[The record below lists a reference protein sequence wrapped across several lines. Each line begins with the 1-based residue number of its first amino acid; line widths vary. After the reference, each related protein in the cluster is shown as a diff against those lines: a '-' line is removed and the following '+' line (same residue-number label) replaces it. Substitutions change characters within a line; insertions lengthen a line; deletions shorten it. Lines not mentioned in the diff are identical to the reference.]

1 MEATSFQIVGCVFS
15 PEPAAERIDEFARQ
29 ARRERAVVTARSA
42 RQATVVKFG
51 ATDAQLIALACR
63 AAGAAQGSPLRFGF
77 ACSLGD
83 RSAPGKEG
91 ARVSSRSLTQANDL
105 AAGAR
110 DGQVLL
116 STQLASLLAGAQ
128 VAYRSKEVHLPG
140 GRTAVACW
148 LDDLAAQTDDAV
160 PEPEA
165 AMAAGPHESVVQQV
179 ALAAEQLER
188 MTARV
193 AALSQALEQSGRD
206 VGALEERLARTKADR
221 RFVTQHD
228 AELADLRTKVERLLA
243 AVVDTD
249 GKIAAIESRR
259 QVVDEVQ
266 SRADGIKHLLDD
278 IHVNLEM
285 LSGQR
290 AVIDDVGEK
299 LARLDFTVQE
309 AHNTLRAL
317 QRERELAERIEQG
330 IKALRARRATGK
342 VGA

>member
-15 PEPAAERIDEFARQ
+15 PEPAAERIEEFARQ

-42 RQATVVKFG
+42 HQATVVKFG

-63 AAGAAQGSPLRFGF
+63 AAGAAQASPLRFGF

-91 ARVSSRSLTQANDL
+91 ARVSSRSLTQASDL

-116 STQLASLLAGAQ
+116 SMQLASLLAGAQ
-128 VAYRSKEVHLPG
+128 VAHRSKEVRLPG
-140 GRTAVACW
+140 GRTAIACW
-148 LDDLAAQTDDAV
+148 LDDLTAQTDDAV
-160 PEPEA
+160 PDPEA
-165 AMAAGPHESVVQQV
+165 GMAGPHESVVQQV
-179 ALAAEQLER
+179 AFAGEQLER
-188 MTARV
+188 MTAQV

-206 VGALEERLARTKADR
+206 VAALEERLARTKADR
-221 RFVTQHD
+221 QFVTRHD

-266 SRADGIKHLLDD
+266 SRAEGIKHLFDD

-330 IKALRARRATGK
+330 IKALRARRVAGK

>member
-1 MEATSFQIVGCVFS
+1 MEATSLQIVGCVFS

-42 RQATVVKFG
+42 HQATVVKFG

-63 AAGAAQGSPLRFGF
+63 AAGAAQVSPLRFGF

-83 RSAPGKEG
+83 RSAPGKVG
-91 ARVSSRSLTQANDL
+91 ARVRCRTLTPASHL

-148 LDDLAAQTDDAV
+148 FDDRTVQSDDVV
-160 PEPEA
+160 PHPEA
-165 AMAAGPHESVVQQV
+165 ALAGPHESVVRQV
-179 ALAAEQLER
+179 AMATEQLER
-188 MTARV
+188 MAAQV
-193 AALSQALEQSGRD
+193 AALSQALEQSGREI
-206 VGALEERLARTKADR
+206 GALEERLARTRADR
-221 RFVTQHD
+221 QLITRHD
-228 AELADLRTKVERLLA
+228 AELSDLRTKVERLLA

-266 SRADGIKHLLDD
+266 CRAEGIKHLFDD

-330 IKALRARRATGK
+330 IKALRARRVAGK